1 MDGVGA
7 LLKELRKVSEGNTP
21 PGAVCEG
28 VIVRA
33 GRGKLSIQTGR
44 LYLDKEDLLLNPY
57 YSYSW
62 LQDDG
67 APTNLRAGDRVL
79 LLTPDAQTYY
89 LICKVVTC
97 T

>member
-7 LLKELRKVSEGNTP
+7 LLAELNKVSEDNIP

-33 GRGKLSIQTGR
+33 GRGNLSVQVGR
-44 LYLDKEDLLLNPY
+44 LYLDKEDVRLNPY
-57 YSYSW
+57 YSYTW
-62 LQDDG
+62 LKDEG
-67 APTNLRAGDRVL
+67 GPTYLRAGDRVI
-79 LLTPDAQTYY
+79 LLTIDAQTYY